1 MDSKLRFKA
10 VREHYGLS
18 MSAFGEKIGLSA
30 SGVSAIEYGTRAF
43 TEKHIKLIHAE
54 FPEIS
59 EEWLRSGSGNMI
71 VEESA
76 TDIAIESALRNTSGS
91 PALRAFLV
99 AYSKLND
106 QNRAILEQFVSDY
119 VEEYRSAVVAE
130 SIKKDAAVFDNIIP
144 NPHFVSVPMNGV
156 AVQDGTVEAKH
167 AAAKEQNELDD
178 ESGESLPLPSDFSY
192 KPFMRNPNDD
202 IKVIR

>member
-1 MDSKLRFKA
+1 MLSERIKE
-10 VREHYGLS
+10 VRKYFHLS
-18 MSAFGEKIGLSA
+18 QTAFGEKVGA
-30 SGVSAIEYGTRAF
+30 SIDVIKNLEYGRAKVNE
-43 TEKHIKLIHAE
+43 TLLAHICTVYGINEH
-54 FPEIS
+54 
-59 EEWLRSGSGNMI
+59 WLRTGEGEMFSGKS
-71 VEESA
+71 ED
-76 TDIAIESALRNTSGS
+76 DIAIESALRNTSGS

-119 VEEYRSAVVAE
+119 VEEYRSSVVAE

-178 ESGESLPLPSDFSY
+178 ESGESIPLPSDFSY